1 MLLSLPKK
9 QYSLHL
15 INRVKKCR
23 VYQLNIYFGKLN
35 NSGSAISY
43 VVINIVFL
51 CLNSKGGLIY
61 GCFSKKNLKLKRSYT
76 NEMLKKNLK
85 KVYVIKTISIK
96 LFG

>member
-61 GCFSKKNLKLKRSYT
+61 GCFSKKIEVKKKRY
-76 NEMLKKNLK
+76 
-85 KVYVIKTISIK
+85 Y
-96 LFG
+96 